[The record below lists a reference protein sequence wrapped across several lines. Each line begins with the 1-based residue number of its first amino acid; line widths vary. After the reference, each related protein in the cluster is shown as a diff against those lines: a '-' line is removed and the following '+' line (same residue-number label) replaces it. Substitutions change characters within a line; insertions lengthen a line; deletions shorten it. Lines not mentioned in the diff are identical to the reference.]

1 MGVAGG
7 AGIDVEG
14 DAEAFK
20 TVFDELVVAVHHFL
34 NAATFLAGT
43 DGYGHT
49 VLVRTADEEDIA
61 VAEAEIAGID
71 VRGDVD
77 TGEVADVHT
86 AVGIGQGGGDE
97 GSLEFIAHR
106 WSVILGQS
114 YNFPTKAVGVT
125 IIIMRGVFDTG
136 GRRAERRRPTKD
148 FGRSRK
154 ESGEP

>member
-1 MGVAGG
+1 MS
-7 AGIDVEG
+7 EG
-14 DAEAFK
+14 
-20 TVFDELVVAVHHFL
+20 T
-34 NAATFLAGT
+34 
-43 DGYGHT
+43 
-49 VLVRTADEEDIA
+49 
-61 VAEAEIAGID
+61 
-71 VRGDVD
+71 VD

-86 AVGIGQGGGDE
+86 AVGVGQGGGDE

-125 IIIMRGVFDTG
+125 IIIMRGVFDTR
-136 GRRAERRRPTKD
+136 GRRAECRRLTKD